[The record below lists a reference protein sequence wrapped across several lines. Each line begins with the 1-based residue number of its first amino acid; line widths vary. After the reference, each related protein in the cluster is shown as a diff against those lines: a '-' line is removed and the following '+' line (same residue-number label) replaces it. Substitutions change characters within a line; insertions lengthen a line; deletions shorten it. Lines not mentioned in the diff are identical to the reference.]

1 MRTKNPGREAKPVH
15 VYDETGKYVRT
26 FESQAEFTKHYDISK
41 PIMSQHKDELIYK
54 IHYTE
59 FYASNVKVGRD
70 AIRLFVKKSNSPY
83 IRKNEVKS
91 NYVEKEVECYN
102 LEGEV
107 IATFKSVYHL
117 RALLRESLGEIQPQK
132 RLTSVNRSEL
142 RFVYKN

>member
-1 MRTKNPGREAKPVH
+1 
-15 VYDETGKYVRT
+15 
-26 FESQAEFTKHYDISK
+26 
-41 PIMSQHKDELIYK
+41 MSQHKDELIYK
-54 IHYTE
+54 VHNTE

-83 IRKNEVKS
+83 IRKNQVKTS
-91 NYVEKEVECYN
+91 YVEREVECYN

-117 RALLRESLGEIQPQK
+117 RALLKDSLGEIQPQEK
-132 RLTSVNRSEL
+132 LTSVNRSEL